1 MKRGGPRGGSGGS
14 PENEAGVGQCCEPVG
29 SERCPTAAA
38 VRFRPLCLP
47 PSGRVSRS
55 KCHRPCRGVP
65 STPSRP
71 ALAASLSLPVSSL
84 ASQSACELTSIPLP
98 GPAST
103 TPVGLRPAVPAS
115 SSSTALKPEVRASHS
130 GLPRRMRD
138 GTSGASTALR
148 GGSERV
154 GAPEPRALPQRGT
167 QPGDCSA
174 GARWFAGCLGE
185 RAARPGVSGRPQRR

>member
-1 MKRGGPRGGSGGS
+1 MKRGGPRGGSSGS

-65 STPSRP
+65 STPSGP
-71 ALAASLSLPVSSL
+71 APGRLSQP
-84 ASQSACELTSIPLP
+84 ACQLTSIPLP

-115 SSSTALKPEVRASHS
+115 SPSRALKPEVRASHS

-154 GAPEPRALPQRGT
+154 GAPEPRALPGRGA
-167 QPGDCSA
+167 QPGDCS
-174 GARWFAGCLGE
+174 GARWFAGCLGW
-185 RAARPGVSGRPQRR
+185 V